1 MHDAIPIKV
10 LINNFASSYPF
21 MFFPPYTARYRIP
34 IPIHFVL
41 KKRFPRI
48 INYLTEYFPD
58 IYLL

>member
-10 LINNFASSYPF
+10 LINNFASSY
-21 MFFPPYTARYRIP
+21 P